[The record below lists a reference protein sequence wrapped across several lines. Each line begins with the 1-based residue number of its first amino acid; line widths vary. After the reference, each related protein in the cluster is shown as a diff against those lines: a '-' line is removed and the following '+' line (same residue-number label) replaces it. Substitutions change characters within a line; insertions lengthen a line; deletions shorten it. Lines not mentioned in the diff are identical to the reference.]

1 MNHNRGKEIDG
12 GAVAST
18 TERIIGPRIV
28 SEKNDKTHSTQKVE
42 TAFDQLGNRDSMFG
56 GNNNVNNNNNNNNN
70 NKQRSTIFPTF
81 ATRFKFPEETTP
93 LPESTTSKVDVEQLE
108 KELLDVLD
116 RLAQSYTDST
126 DSQ

>member
-1 MNHNRGKEIDG
+1 MNRNRGKEIDG

-18 TERIIGPRIV
+18 TGRIIGSRIV

-56 GNNNVNNNNNNNNN
+56 GNNNVNNNNNN
-70 NKQRSTIFPTF
+70 KQRSTIFPTF
-81 ATRFKFPEETTP
+81 ATRFNFPEETTP

-126 DSQ
+126 DT